1 MANEST
7 EQGKKT
13 EEFVSRLATG
23 RERFLA
29 HVIEHGLEVRR
40 RTAEDFIRHFP
51 PTAIMNGLEHQA
63 GLRSQILV
71 LATGVREKIAMKKS
85 AQSAGEDLQI
95 ALDEGETDAETIV
108 TLFHPDDRVRYLD
121 AKKIWA
127 YVIEGD
133 FWTTTASKRE
143 EFERA
148 KSHLAFMLD
157 RALQDKLLTHRDIVD
172 GVTVAELSMRLPK
185 DKLGKII
192 QQALTSGREK
202 QAFTDV
208 EFLTALPP
216 TSMVDY
222 VPLDHI
228 WQNVVVPKIAKAH
241 KYVEDTSAAVKDALD
256 WVGNGAKGEGK
267 ADAKA
272 DEEPAADAGDK
283 DVEVT
288 DDDIRIS

>member
-7 EQGKKT
+7 DQGKKG
-13 EEFVSRLATG
+13 EEFVSRLSSG

-29 HVIEHGLEVRR
+29 HVIEHGLEIRR

-51 PTAIMNGLEHQA
+51 PAAIMNGLENQA

-71 LATGVREKIAMKKS
+71 LATGVKQKIAMKKS

-127 YVIEGD
+127 YVVEGE
-133 FWTTTASKRE
+133 FWTTTAAKRE
-143 EFERA
+143 DFERA

-157 RALQDKLLTHRDIVD
+157 RALTDKLLNHRDIVD
-172 GVTVAELSMRLPK
+172 GISVAELSTRLAK

-192 QQALTSGREK
+192 QQALTSGRQKEP
-202 QAFTDV
+202 FTDV
-208 EFLTALPP
+208 ELLTAMPP
-216 TSMVDY
+216 TSIVDY

-241 KYVEDTSAAVKDALD
+241 KYVDDSGATVKEALD
-256 WVGNGAKGEGK
+256 WLDGNGNKAGVAKDDEK
-267 ADAKA
+267 ADKTEAESA
-272 DEEPAADAGDK
+272 DN
-283 DVEVT
+283 VEVT